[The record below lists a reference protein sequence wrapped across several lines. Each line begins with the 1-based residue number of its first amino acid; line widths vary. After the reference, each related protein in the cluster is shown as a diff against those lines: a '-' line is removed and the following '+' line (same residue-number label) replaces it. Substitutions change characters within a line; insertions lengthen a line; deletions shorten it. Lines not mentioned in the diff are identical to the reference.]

1 MKRLVALAAVLI
13 AVGAARAQDDHAAKT
28 VRSGDFAMA
37 QILNSLSRPT
47 HARVDVN
54 DIKIPS
60 GEVTRCESYTHGNHT
75 VSDCSPHTRFEEV
88 HQLILLFSLNG
99 QSVKVVAGCSSLVD
113 GRHCHG
119 FAELASTNLPDCHG
133 VNPFVCVTKGIGTFQ
148 IEGKKKK
155 HRYFVYP
162 VEGGKPN
169 RRYEIP
175 VVTVNEQ
182 RLVDFDKGSWEPIEK
197 EK

>member
-1 MKRLVALAAVLI
+1 MNRLIALATVLI
-13 AVGAARAQDDHAAKT
+13 AVAAAGAQDDRAPKI
-28 VRSGDFAMA
+28 VRPDDVAMA

-47 HARVDVN
+47 QAQVDVN

-60 GEVTRCESYTHGNHT
+60 GEVTRCDSYTHGNHT
-75 VSDCSPHTRFEEV
+75 ESDCGPHTRFEEV
-88 HQLILLFSLNG
+88 HQLVLLFSVNG
-99 QSVKVVAGCSSLVD
+99 QSVKIVAGCSSLTD
-113 GRHCHG
+113 GSRCHG
-119 FAELASTNLPDCHG
+119 FTELAGTNLPNCRG

-155 HRYFVYP
+155 HQYFAYP

-175 VVTVNEQ
+175 VVTVNEE
-182 RLVDFDKGSWEPIEK
+182 RLVDFDRGSWEPIEK
-197 EK
+197 AK